1 MTTTETKNTPHSH
14 REGYKVIQ
22 IHPTLNCNLKCL
34 HCYSESAPGLKGQ
47 LEIGALNDFLSS
59 AFDEGYNSIAVSGG
73 DPFLYHDLDKLLK
86 YTFAAGYYNSITT
99 NGGLLKS
106 VRNQELLQY
115 VNLVAVSIDGYK
127 EEHNFIRNNVAA
139 FDHMLA
145 ALEVLRKHKTNF
157 GLIHMLHNEP
167 IEVLSWL
174 CEFAIAE
181 KAGLVHLHP
190 VEIMGRASAIAAKLE
205 LTEEMKHQFYI
216 LFQYYK
222 QKYDGKL
229 KMQLDLIHRDH
240 ILEFP
245 QLAYQYNCTDICDTN
260 YFRELII
267 DEKGTILPVTYGMPL
282 RFSLGTIYEGIPL
295 KEMIRRYHSIK
306 LPALRNLYS
315 DVFNAVRNDEE
326 HELINFPE
334 EVVLYAKASW
344 KESVF
349 RELSLK

>member
-1 MTTTETKNTPHSH
+1 M
-14 REGYKVIQ
+14 
-22 IHPTLNCNLKCL
+22 NCNLKCL
-34 HCYSESAPGLKGQ
+34 HCYSESAPGLRGQ

-86 YTFAAGYYNSITT
+86 YTFSAGYYNTITT

-106 VRNQELLQY
+106 VRNQELLQF

-145 ALEVLRKHKTNF
+145 ALEVLRQHKTNF

-190 VEIMGRASAIAAKLE
+190 VEIMGRASAIASKLE

-229 KMQLDLIHRDH
+229 KMQIDLIHRDH

-267 DEKGTILPVTYGMPL
+267 DEKGNILPVTYGMPVEYAL
-282 RFSLGTIYEGIPL
+282 GNIQERISLT
-295 KEMIRRYHSIK
+295 EMIKRFRQLK
-306 LPALRNLYS
+306 LSKLRELYT
-315 DVFNAVRNDEE
+315 DVYSQIRDDED

-334 EVVLYAKASW
+334 SVVNHARKII
-344 KESVF
+344 KEDSNF
-349 RELSLK
+349 EMAF